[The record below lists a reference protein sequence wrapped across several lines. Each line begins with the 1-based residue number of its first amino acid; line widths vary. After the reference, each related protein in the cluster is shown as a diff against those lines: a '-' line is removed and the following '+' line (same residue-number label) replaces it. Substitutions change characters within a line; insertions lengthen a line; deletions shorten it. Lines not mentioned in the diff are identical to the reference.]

1 MGNIYGRNFISD
13 IVESCTLE
21 STYVN
26 ENTNSPEN
34 DVAKYSLLSL
44 CGFNTSVFIGGYWAS
59 NQYTDGICLG
69 YDVNSNVNIGVPTI
83 PLDIANQNSMLS
95 IGVGGIFGT
104 ALLGSGGR
112 NQGQF
117 TYGGYFSK
125 IETTNAPTAV
135 GGTTISL
142 GSIFGMLASGYT
154 ITDLTN
160 PTAIPSGTTVTA
172 VNRGAVNVTISN
184 PVASPGVAASD
195 KINFS
200 VTSGPAPCLGI
211 VGGVDLLFSM
221 STTCFNGSPNDD
233 FALKYDPSVRAW
245 TLGSTLNSFLWIPTS
260 GYAGYDPTGVVAPY
274 GFAIGSAESYGV
286 GRERTIDISTAAFSN
301 DSHREGD
308 VRFNRQPTPGGNL
321 AWSWASAFTTTFSAP
336 VAVGATTAT
345 VAACPSPALP
355 AGTPIDY
362 ANFDDRKPVGDL
374 ASCVGTTL
382 TFQAPAVAAATSGWQ
397 AMFMQSRQAAHIA
410 NDAAGTSWPV
420 ATLANVSG
428 LAPCNAT
435 TVGFGVAYDGETYA
449 AKGYGTA
456 VAGGGATHRPVF
468 CDGTSWTY
476 H

>member
-1 MGNIYGRNFISD
+1 
-13 IVESCTLE
+13 
-21 STYVN
+21 
-26 ENTNSPEN
+26 
-34 DVAKYSLLSL
+34 
-44 CGFNTSVFIGGYWAS
+44 
-59 NQYTDGICLG
+59 
-69 YDVNSNVNIGVPTI
+69 
-83 PLDIANQNSMLS
+83 
-95 IGVGGIFGT
+95 
-104 ALLGSGGR
+104 
-112 NQGQF
+112 
-117 TYGGYFSK
+117 
-125 IETTNAPTAV
+125 
-135 GGTTISL
+135 
-142 GSIFGMLASGYT
+142 
-154 ITDLTN
+154 
-160 PTAIPSGTTVTA
+160 
-172 VNRGAVNVTISN
+172 
-184 PVASPGVAASD
+184 
-195 KINFS
+195 
-200 VTSGPAPCLGI
+200 
-211 VGGVDLLFSM
+211 
-221 STTCFNGSPNDD
+221 
-233 FALKYDPSVRAW
+233 
-245 TLGSTLNSFLWIPTS
+245 
-260 GYAGYDPTGVVAPY
+260 
-274 GFAIGSAESYGV
+274 
-286 GRERTIDISTAAFSN
+286 
-301 DSHREGD
+301 
-308 VRFNRQPTPGGNL
+308 
-321 AWSWASAFTTTFSAP
+321 